1 MIPLYEA
8 LAQISTRLKA
18 AGIDESRREARLLLA
33 QALGCQVDDLLLR
46 DVVPE
51 HAALDLATR
60 RAAHEPFALI
70 VGRAAFWTLDLEVS
84 PFTLIPRADSE
95 TLIEAA
101 LARFPQ
107 RDSVSRILDLGTGTG
122 ALLLA
127 ALAEFPR
134 AIGVGVDRIEQA
146 AMLARRNAVRNH
158 LAARSH
164 FVVGDWG
171 ASLGAT
177 GFDIVITN
185 PPYIESAVIAE
196 LMPEVRCF
204 EPASALDGGAD
215 GLYAYRAI
223 LPDLGRVLAPGGA
236 AFMEIGCRQADQV
249 THLACAA
256 GFDVELRHDIAM
268 LPRALIIT
276 HAKS

>member
-1 MIPLYEA
+1 MIPLCEA

-33 QALGCQVDDLLLR
+33 QALGCHVDDLLLR

-51 HAALDLATR
+51 HAALDLAIR

-84 PFTLIPRADSE
+84 PLTLIPRADSE
-95 TLIEAA
+95 TLIEAV
-101 LARFPQ
+101 LARFTQ

-127 ALAEFPR
+127 VLAEFPQ
-134 AIGVGVDRIEQA
+134 AIGVGVDRIEQVV
-146 AMLARRNAVRNH
+146 MLARRNAVRNH

-164 FVVGDWG
+164 FVVGDWA
-171 ASLGAT
+171 ASLGTA
-177 GFDIVITN
+177 GFDIIVTN
-185 PPYIESAVIAE
+185 PPYIESAAIAE

-215 GLYAYRAI
+215 GLDAYRAI
-223 LPDLGRVLAPGGA
+223 LPVLGRVLAPGGA

-249 THLACAA
+249 THLARAA
-256 GFDVELRHDIAM
+256 GFEVELRHDIAT

-276 HAKS
+276 PTKS